1 MIRLPHAASHA
12 LRGFAVVVALASTQA
27 VGCSVESGRSSG
39 AGRETIASTAEPLTS
54 KCGAPASG
62 PVQGRDVSV
71 FQGAFDWSGAKAGGV
86 SFGYARV
93 SDGTTIL
100 DDTFPGNWTA
110 MKDAGVLRG
119 AYQFFE
125 PSEDE
130 VAQANLLV
138 QAVGGRLGDGDLPA
152 VIDVEVAGGQA
163 PATIAAKVAH
173 WLQIVEA
180 ATGKRPWIY
189 TGAYFWQDNVG
200 DTSFGAYPLFIA
212 AYGPVCP
219 SIPDGWSD
227 WTLWQYSDG
236 GGALDHDVFNG
247 SSAMLQAFAR
257 SDDAAAFPPIA
268 RRSATD
274 VNGDGF
280 SDVCGRSPAGIVC
293 ELGGKGGSFAELHG
307 PAWSD
312 SSSWNGAGYA
322 STVQLGDL
330 DGDGKA
336 DICGRSAAGLEC
348 WLSDGHGFPTSI
360 PGPPWSDAQGWNEA
374 QYYATIQLGDV
385 DGDGKVDA
393 CARGWAGIEC
403 YLSDGK
409 GFPTKIIGP
418 AWSNPA
424 GWDRPQYYATIQLAD
439 VNGDGKDDVC
449 GRGAAGVECWLSDG
463 HGFPTKIAGPAWSDA
478 TAWAAPAS
486 GSTLRFVDIDGDKK
500 ADLCARA
507 SAGIRCVLSNGHGF
521 GDEIAGPDFSDATG
535 WNEPRFYGTILYP
548 DVDGDGRADVCARS
562 HGGIECSLFDGKAF
576 GPRFAGPAWS
586 DADGWNEPAQYRTI
600 GAADIDRDGKDDL
613 CGRSKAGLV
622 CALSTGHGFAPAVA
636 GPAWADAAG
645 WGSPS
650 SFGSIRYAGAPSAA
664 PGAPHPGVV
673 TPDGGAATSPPGTR
687 TIPPVDPDA
696 ASATSGG
703 CSLGTTTH
711 RHGESQPAL
720 LVLVAGLV
728 AARLR
733 RARAA
738 RRTDRRRDSP

>member
-1 MIRLPHAASHA
+1 MIHRPHAPSRA
-12 LRGFAVVVALASTQA
+12 LGLLVLGALVNSSA
-27 VGCSVESGRSSG
+27 VGCSSEPGRSAG
-39 AGRETIASTAEPLTS
+39 AGRETIASTAEPLS
-54 KCGAPASG
+54 VSCGAPANG
-62 PVQGRDVSV
+62 PIQGRDVSV
-71 FQGAFDWSGAKAGGV
+71 YQGAFDWSGAKAGGV

-93 SDGTTIL
+93 SDGTTIP
-100 DDTFPGNWTA
+100 DGTFAGNWAA
-110 MKDAGVLRG
+110 MKSAGVLRG

-180 ATGKRPWIY
+180 GTGKRPWIY

-219 SIPDGWSD
+219 SIPDGWSS
-227 WTLWQYSDG
+227 WTVWQYSDG

-247 SSAMLQAFAR
+247 SAGDLDAFAR
-257 SDDAAAFPPIA
+257 GDDDAAAFPPIA

-280 SDVCGRSPAGIVC
+280 SDACGRGHDGVVC
-293 ELGGKGGSFAELHG
+293 ELGGKGGTFTEIAG
-307 PAWSD
+307 PGWSD
-312 SSSWNGAGYA
+312 AQSWNGAGYA
-322 STVQLGDL
+322 STLQLGDI

-336 DICGRSAAGLEC
+336 DICGRAAAGLEC
-348 WLSDGHGFPTSI
+348 HLSDGHGFPTAIS
-360 PGPPWSDAQGWNEA
+360 GPPWSDGEGWNEA
-374 QYYATIQLGDV
+374 QYYSTIQLGDV
-385 DGDGKVDA
+385 DGDGKLDA

-424 GWDRPQYYATIQLAD
+424 GWNRARYYATIQLAD
-439 VNGDGKDDVC
+439 VDGDGKADVC

-463 HGFPTKIAGPAWSDA
+463 HGFPTKISGPAWSDA
-478 TAWAAPAS
+478 TAWAAPPS
-486 GSTLRFVDIDGDKK
+486 GSTLRFVDLNGDKK

-507 SAGIRCVLSNGHGF
+507 SAGIRCVLSNGTGF

-535 WNEPRFYGTILYP
+535 WNAPQYYGTILYA
-548 DVDGDGRADVCARS
+548 DLDGDGRVDVCGRS
-562 HGGIECSLFDGKAF
+562 HAGMECSLFDGKAF
-576 GPRFAGPAWS
+576 GPRFGGPAWS
-586 DADGWNEPAQYRTI
+586 DADGWNDPARYRTI
-600 GAADIDRDGKDDL
+600 GAADVDHDGKDDL
-613 CGRSKAGLV
+613 CGRNSTGFV
-622 CALSTGHGFAPAVA
+622 CALSTGHGFAAPVA
-636 GPAWADAAG
+636 GAAWSDAAG
-645 WGSPS
+645 WGDVS
-650 SFGSIRYAGAPSAA
+650 SFGSIRYAGAPSAS
-664 PGAPHPGVV
+664 PDAPHPGVV
-673 TPDGGAATSPPGTR
+673 PPEGAHASSPNAPRGV
-687 TIPPVDPDA
+687 PSDDPSA
-696 ASATSGG
+696 PSATSDG
-703 CSLGTTTH
+703 CSLGTTSG
-711 RHGESQPAL
+711 RGGGSGPMPGV
-720 LVLVAGLV
+720 LVLVAGVV

-733 RARAA
+733 RARG
-738 RRTDRRRDSP
+738 R